1 MAALIIRLP
10 DEKRERLKDLARAR
24 KLSVTKLFDEMAT
37 VLLAEFD
44 AEARFRARAAR
55 GAGKEARGI
64 ELLAEAAGKSG
75 KPQRRGR
82 R

>member
-10 DEKRERLKDLARAR
+10 EGKRERLKDLARIR

-44 AEARFRARAAR
+44 AETRFRARAGR
-55 GAGKEARGI
+55 GAGRAKRGLRLLAKARG
-64 ELLAEAAGKSG
+64 
-75 KPQRRGR
+75 R
-82 R
+82 

>member
-10 DEKRERLKDLARAR
+10 EGKRERLKDLARTR

-44 AEARFRARAAR
+44 AETRFRARAAR
-55 GAGKEARGI
+55 GAGKAKRGLRLLAKARG
-64 ELLAEAAGKSG
+64 
-75 KPQRRGR
+75 R
-82 R
+82 